1 MLFSFAVNALNPRLL
16 WANRHGII
24 RAFFGAGMALKSTI
38 FKAELQVADLDRG
51 HFAEYSLTI
60 ARHPSETDERMMVRL
75 LAFALYAGPDLSFG
89 KGISTDDEP
98 ALWEV
103 DPAGVIRLWIEVGLP
118 DETRL
123 RKASHRSDR
132 AILLTYGAR
141 GVDAWWKPMADVLKR
156 YENLEV
162 WRLSAEDTAA
172 LAGMAERNMKISC
185 TIQEGT
191 VYFEGVELKPFR
203 LQ

>member
-1 MLFSFAVNALNPRLL
+1 
-16 WANRHGII
+16 
-24 RAFFGAGMALKSTI
+24 MALKSTI
-38 FKAELQVADLDRG
+38 FKVDLQVADLDRG
-51 HFAEYSLTI
+51 HFADYTLTV

-75 LAFALYAGPDLSFG
+75 LAFALYAGQDLSFG

-118 DETRL
+118 DETRI
-123 RKASHRSDR
+123 RKASHKADR
-132 AILLTYGAR
+132 AVLLTYGGRA
-141 GVDAWWKPMADVLKR
+141 VDMWWKANGDALKR
-156 YENLEV
+156 FTNLEV
-162 WRLSAEDTAA
+162 WQLSSEEGAA
-172 LAGMAERNMKISC
+172 LAGLAQRNMKLAC

-191 VYFEGVELKPFR
+191 IYLEGLELKPLR